1 MSKENKKIWDN
12 EIIPQIKSE
21 AINFIENWK
30 DNFSKDE
37 YTLSENEYL
46 SSLDDYKKEHN
57 GFLYWLIIF
66 TLPFAFL
73 LFFYPGYVL
82 YKKFKTLKENKNNL
96 KDIIK
101 ETTEKKLLAHA
112 KIVKTIDLISI
123 SKSIG
128 KILKYDHVGPIS
140 NNLIKEMQDL
150 SLFKFSES
158 DEKNSYNSSWGIFDK
173 NKIIINAAYQKH
185 ESFEKT
191 YYGSTSVSY
200 TTHDSDGASVTRN
213 EEVRAE
219 YVHPAYDIYSKKSSY
234 VFMESCSNLEFYYD
248 GKKSFIKRL
257 KNKEQSKMEN
267 DEFEKKF
274 TWIRNDEVQFR
285 MIFTILGQEIFLNET
300 EEGKKNIIKHE
311 DSYYKEKSFLGNSYV
326 SSASLA
332 YKFNINDILIK
343 FISNADITIDE
354 LKMNLIN
361 EIKNYIYEQY
371 KSMKFLWTI
380 PILQSED
387 SSLIIKKI
395 AKEKNTNDNSSLVSQ
410 YLLNDVSQ
418 SKIIDG
424 KFNTF
429 KKSLKNYTYEF
440 NNITLNKTLFNG
452 LNYNIVKKITDIPQY
467 STVAGKTVYVTVEYD
482 DYIPRNAQAD
492 LCYGYIKTNKYYI
505 DNDSFLT
512 ISTNITNEET
522 ISSINSIKD
531 LNIQLNIVDNY
542 LVLYSINNIDDTVIR
557 PYIES
562 IVSNINND

>member
-1 MSKENKKIWDN
+1 
-12 EIIPQIKSE
+12 
-21 AINFIENWK
+21 
-30 DNFSKDE
+30 
-37 YTLSENEYL
+37 
-46 SSLDDYKKEHN
+46 
-57 GFLYWLIIF
+57 
-66 TLPFAFL
+66 
-73 LFFYPGYVL
+73 
-82 YKKFKTLKENKNNL
+82 
-96 KDIIK
+96 
-101 ETTEKKLLAHA
+101 
-112 KIVKTIDLISI
+112 
-123 SKSIG
+123 
-128 KILKYDHVGPIS
+128 
-140 NNLIKEMQDL
+140 
-150 SLFKFSES
+150 
-158 DEKNSYNSSWGIFDK
+158 
-173 NKIIINAAYQKH
+173 
-185 ESFEKT
+185 
-191 YYGSTSVSY
+191 
-200 TTHDSDGASVTRN
+200 
-213 EEVRAE
+213 
-219 YVHPAYDIYSKKSSY
+219 
-234 VFMESCSNLEFYYD
+234 
-248 GKKSFIKRL
+248 
-257 KNKEQSKMEN
+257 
-267 DEFEKKF
+267 
-274 TWIRNDEVQFR
+274 
-285 MIFTILGQEIFLNET
+285 
-300 EEGKKNIIKHE
+300 
-311 DSYYKEKSFLGNSYV
+311 
-326 SSASLA
+326 
-332 YKFNINDILIK
+332 
-343 FISNADITIDE
+343 
-354 LKMNLIN
+354 MNLIN

-482 DYIPRNAQAD
+482 DYIPRNAQAY